1 MGLLTK
7 YREQYPQLFETCFEV
22 WLPQGWVPIIE
33 KQLPVLEAIR
43 VQTGLPVQI
52 AQIKEKFGG
61 LRFYMEALD
70 ELIFAKINSI
80 IDDME
85 REASQTC
92 EVCGSKEKVTAD
104 ARQGYWIRNK
114 CEKCHGSET

>member
-22 WLPQGWVPIIE
+22 WLPQGWVPVIE

-43 VQTGLPVQI
+43 VRTGLPVQI

-61 LRFYMEALD
+61 LRFYMESLD
-70 ELIFAKINSI
+70 NSI
-80 IDDME
+80 YVEVHDIIDEME
-85 REASQTC
+85 KETEKTC
-92 EVCGSKEKVTAD
+92 ETCGSKEKVSLD
-104 ARQGYWIRNK
+104 AKPGSWVRTK
-114 CEKCHGSET
+114 CEKCRGGEA